1 MEQLKKTDNH
11 LIFKK
16 KSGRY
21 AIKDCTTKNW
31 INGDAKADILLAE
44 GLIQH
49 AEPKPAAVPEATP
62 DATEATE
69 APAETAPET

>member
-1 MEQLKKTDNH
+1 MEQLKKLDNH

-21 AIKDCTTKNW
+21 AVKDCTTKKW

-44 GLIQH
+44 GLIKH
-49 AEPKPAAVPEATP
+49 AAPKPAAAPEATP
-62 DATEATE
+62 EATEATAE
-69 APAETAPET
+69 AAPET

>member
-1 MEQLKKTDNH
+1 MEQLKKSDNH

-21 AIKDCTTKNW
+21 AVKDCTTKKW

-44 GLIQH
+44 GLIKH
-49 AEPKPAAVPEATP
+49 AEPKPAAAPEATP
-62 DATEATE
+62 EETEATAE
-69 APAETAPET
+69 AAPET

>member
-1 MEQLKKTDNH
+1 VEQLKKLDNH

-21 AIKDCTTKNW
+21 AVKDCTTKKW

-44 GLIQH
+44 GLIKH
-49 AEPKPAAVPEATP
+49 AEPKPAAAPEAP
-62 DATEATE
+62 PEGTETS
-69 APAETAPET
+69 AETAPES

>member
-1 MEQLKKTDNH
+1 MEQLKKSDNH

-21 AIKDCTTKNW
+21 AVKDCTTKKW

-44 GLIQH
+44 GLITH
-49 AEPKPAAVPEATP
+49 AEPKPAAAPEETPEQAEAT
-62 DATEATE
+62 AEA
-69 APAETAPET
+69 APET